1 MRRRLRGCLAEN
13 GEGIVTLGR
22 LLIAILLG
30 GLALAGG
37 ALIAHTTVIP
47 WLIHRQG
54 AVLVPEMVGMTLE
67 EAEAAARHVGLSVAV
82 GDEIHQD
89 GAPPGTVLEH
99 VPRAMRSVRQ
109 GRTIRLITSKGEAF
123 ARVPDLLGMSLRQCE
138 ISLMREGLELGRVAR
153 SYDPLGRPGVA
164 AQRPHPGSS
173 VQRDTAVD
181 LVLRQERERQHYRVP
196 SLVGRSLVKVREEL
210 TSAGF
215 ELRRI
220 TYAANAD
227 AFPGTVLEQWP
238 RAGSRIVEGGG
249 IELVASTR
257 N

>member
-1 MRRRLRGCLAEN
+1 
-13 GEGIVTLGR
+13 VTLGR
-22 LLIAILLG
+22 LFIAILLG

-37 ALIAHTTVIP
+37 ALIAHTTVLP

-54 AVLVPEMVGMTLE
+54 EVLVPELVGLGME
-67 EAEAAARHVGLSVAV
+67 EAELAARRVGLNVV
-82 GDEIHQD
+82 LGDEVHQD
-89 GAPPGTVLEH
+89 GAPPGTVLEQY
-99 VPRAMRSVRQ
+99 PRAMRSVRR
-109 GRTIRLITSKGEAF
+109 GRSIRLIASKGAAF

-138 ISLMREGLELGRVAR
+138 ISLMREGLKLGRVAR

-164 AQRPHPGSS
+164 AQRPHPGSA
-173 VQRDTAVD
+173 VPGETLVD
-181 LVLRQERERQHYRVP
+181 LVLRQERERRHYRVP
-196 SLVGRSLVKVREEL
+196 PLVGRSLVKVREEL

-220 TYAANAD
+220 TYAPDGD
-227 AFPGTVLEQWP
+227 AFPGTILEQWP